1 MTSNHVI
8 LAQYQNA
15 LEGTLGAIAAYNL
28 INSKESSK
36 AIRDCSK
43 LIDSMSVELRRTFVE
58 LDKSLV
64 VKDIN
69 ENII

>member
-43 LIDSMSVELRRTFVE
+43 LIGSMSVELRKQLIL
-58 LDKSLV
+58 LDKDLV
-64 VKDIN
+64 ISDI
-69 ENII
+69 

>member
-43 LIDSMSVELRRTFVE
+43 LIQSMSVELRRTLVE
-58 LDKSLV
+58 LDKSLII
-64 VKDIN
+64 KDTN
-69 ENII
+69 E

>member
-43 LIDSMSVELRRTFVE
+43 LIDSMSVELRRA
-58 LDKSLV
+58 LILSDKDLFIG
-64 VKDIN
+64 DAN
-69 ENII
+69 ECN